1 MPDIIKP
8 ERDRTN
14 DDISGLAPH
23 MLQLEFLP
31 TGSIDC
37 PLLRISG
44 DDVGASLCLKQ
55 RFEAL
60 ADGRLENVCISELR
74 GIEAAG
80 GIRLTARVGKRNR
93 GVFLVGGSNSFD
105 WCLTPAGWDN
115 NAGLI
120 EPFCQSGGSSGFQW
134 LDSPSDIR
142 VLFSPSGQW

>member
-74 GIEAAG
+74 ELKRRAG
-80 GIRLTARVGKRNR
+80 
-93 GVFLVGGSNSFD
+93 F
-105 WCLTPAGWDN
+105 
-115 NAGLI
+115 
-120 EPFCQSGGSSGFQW
+120 
-134 LDSPSDIR
+134 DSPHA
-142 VLFSPSGQW
+142 